1 MHHFA
6 GILLGVIV
14 PVLFAVI
21 RLFFAYPMSW
31 FAHSYLAF
39 LMFIPCSFFGLL
51 IPRAISDRVSHF
63 QGVSSKKIMKVE
75 PSDEARFWGA
85 FGFYAFATS
94 VCTFCFIGY
103 FTSEFVVCLSDR

>member
-1 MHHFA
+1 
-6 GILLGVIV
+6 
-14 PVLFAVI
+14 
-21 RLFFAYPMSW
+21 
-31 FAHSYLAF
+31 
-39 LMFIPCSFFGLL
+39 MFIPCSFFGLL

-94 VCTFCFIGY
+94 AYFFAGLNGGFMTFVISISMLLGWIAFYLSVKSYGY
-103 FTSEFVVCLSDR
+103 NSIK